1 MTWVVVVEEAVDKE
15 GSRVGQEEAVA
26 LLLAVEEETAEEVW
40 AVWTE
45 LVVWVVLV
53 ALVALVVLVAL
64 VAFKVLDEVE

>member
-40 AVWTE
+40 AEWTE
-45 LVVWVVLV
+45 LVVWV

-64 VAFKVLDEVE
+64 VAFKVLDGVE